1 MISPFNFWSIKSI
14 PAKYIFSFFK
24 SLAINFEIL
33 FSWFVKLILL
43 TIIAVFSRKY
53 ALQKLSTLLLKNNA
67 ESKLIQVASRKTD
80 LKPYFP
86 PGYNKTVT

>member
-1 MISPFNFWSIKSI
+1 MTIIHIMKFIKNCIKTIKKMNVWSKSVL
-14 PAKYIFSFFK
+14 FLS
-24 SLAINFEIL
+24 IL
-33 FSWFVKLILL
+33 LL